1 MSNWLNYHHLF
12 YFWTVAREGS
22 ITRASE
28 ELAISQP
35 TISSQIK
42 ELETSL
48 RTRLFERVGRKLVLT
63 DAGRIVFGYADEIFS
78 LGRELMN
85 TVQEQSSGRSL
96 RLAIGITDA
105 IPKTMARRLL
115 QPALELSTSV
125 RLICREDKVDRL
137 LMDLAARRL
146 DVVLSDSPIGT
157 GVHLRGYNH
166 LLGECGVSFFA
177 APDLAGQMRKG
188 FPKSLNGMPML
199 LPTENTALRR
209 SISLW
214 FESRRIHPNVCGEFE
229 DGAMMY
235 AFGQIGVGAFP
246 APSVMRSEIC
256 ALYKVRCIGSTEN
269 IRERYYAIST
279 EQKVKHPAVAA
290 VCETAR
296 RELFQ

>member
-1 MSNWLNYHHLF
+1 MTNWLNYHHLL

-42 ELETSL
+42 ELETAL
-48 RTRLFERVGRKLVLT
+48 GTRLFERAGRNLVLT
-63 DAGRIVFGYADEIFS
+63 DVGRVVFGYADEIFS
-78 LGRELMN
+78 LGRELLN
-85 TVQEQSSGRSL
+85 TVQDQSSGRSL

-137 LMDLAARRL
+137 LMDLGARRL

-177 APDLAGQMRKG
+177 APKLAKKLQKG
-188 FPKSLNGMPML
+188 FPKSLNGAPIL

-209 SISLW
+209 STSLW
-214 FESRRIHPNVCGEFE
+214 LDSRRIYPNVCGEFE

-235 AFGQIGVGAFP
+235 AFGQIGLGAFP
-246 APSVMRSEIC
+246 APAVMRREIC
-256 ALYKVRCIGSTEN
+256 SLYKVRCIGSTESV
-269 IRERYYAIST
+269 RERYYAIST
-279 EQKVKHPAVAA
+279 EQKVKHPGVAA